1 MKIVRTAPAA
11 VSALL
16 VVWTTLAG
24 PSPLSAQT
32 PALSCSASQRPR
44 QVAELLFGRDIGR
57 RVGVSDKAWARF
69 VARELTPRFPD
80 GLTVT
85 DAAGQWR
92 DPASGTIVHEPTKRV
107 EIVLPG
113 NADDTARLDA
123 VAQAYKREFR
133 QQSVAVIVRPACVS
147 F

>member
-1 MKIVRTAPAA
+1 MGKPARA
-11 VSALL
+11 RLL
-16 VVWTTLAG
+16 SYTVLCLTLA
-24 PSPLSAQT
+24 SRMPLAAQT
-32 PALSCSASQRPR
+32 SALSCEDGQRSK

-57 RVGVSDKAWARF
+57 RIGVSEKSWAYF

-85 DAAGQWR
+85 DAIGQWR
-92 DPASGTIVHEPTKRV
+92 DPAGGTIVREPAKKV

-113 NADDTARLDA
+113 HADDLARLDA
-123 VAQAYKREFR
+123 VVRIYKSEFR
-133 QQSVAVIVRPACVS
+133 QHSVAVIVRPACVS